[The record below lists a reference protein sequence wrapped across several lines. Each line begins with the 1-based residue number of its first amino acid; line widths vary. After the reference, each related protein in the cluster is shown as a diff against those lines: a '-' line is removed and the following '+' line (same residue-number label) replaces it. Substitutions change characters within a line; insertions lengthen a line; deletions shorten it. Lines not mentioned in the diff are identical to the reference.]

1 MSNLK
6 CLLFGHNYT
15 PRTAG
20 EDKVSQ
26 SVKVFVPQGR
36 GYTRIQGWVECLAS
50 CTRVN
55 CGEHMWEI
63 PPLMST
69 VHFVAGVVVH
79 ELTPEAQKHG
89 KSYENSEDTK

>member
-6 CLLFGHNYT
+6 CFLFGHNYI

-26 SVKVFVPQGR
+26 SVKVFVPLAGSR
-36 GYTRIQGWVECLAS
+36 GQTRIQGWVECLAS

-63 PPLMST
+63 PPLMPT
-69 VHFVAGVVVH
+69 RHFVAGVVVD
-79 ELTPEAQKHG
+79 ELALEAQKLGMYDQH
-89 KSYENSEDTK
+89 KQ